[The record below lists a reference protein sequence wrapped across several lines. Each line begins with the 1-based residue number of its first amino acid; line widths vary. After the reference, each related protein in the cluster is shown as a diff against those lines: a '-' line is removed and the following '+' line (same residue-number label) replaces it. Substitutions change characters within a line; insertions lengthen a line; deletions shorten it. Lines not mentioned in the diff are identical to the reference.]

1 MKWRSLPAGTTS
13 ALTVLAAWTALSP
26 LPAAAQG
33 LRAGTDSRPNRITL
47 SFRDKP
53 VMVYEFAPDRYK
65 PYVKELRTLRGEN
78 VLLDAPSDH
87 LHHHALMY
95 GIKVNG
101 VNFWEEI
108 SGSGVQRVIR
118 TADPELS
125 TDRDGLPAA
134 ILRQELAWVPAA
146 DAFLPV
152 TNLPVL
158 LKETRTL
165 TLTIDEK
172 ASEVALL
179 WHSRFAV
186 GNRTNTVVLTGSSYH
201 GLGMRFLP
209 ELDPVATHL
218 TPAGPPDL
226 ANNRQDVSAH
236 PWAAVR
242 FDAPGRP
249 ATIALIGAPA
259 NARGKPHFFAMRTP
273 FAYLSATQRLDQEP
287 LVYRAGDTFELCYLI
302 TLYSEA
308 KTAEALAA
316 RARRFAAS
324 PQP

>member
-1 MKWRSLPAGTTS
+1 MKLSLNPHRTIP
-13 ALTVLAAWTALSP
+13 ALTVVAAWMALL
-26 LPAAAQG
+26 LPSAAAEG
-33 LRAGTDSRPNRITL
+33 LRAETASRPDRITL
-47 SFRDKP
+47 SFRNQP

-65 PYVKELRTLRGEN
+65 PYVKELHTLRGEN
-78 VLLDAPSDH
+78 VLLDAPADH

-118 TADPELS
+118 TAEPELT
-125 TDRDGLPAA
+125 TDGNGLPTA

-152 TNLPVL
+152 TNLPAL
-158 LKETRTL
+158 LSESRTL
-165 TLTIDEK
+165 ILTIDEK
-172 ASEVALL
+172 ASEVALC
-179 WHSRFAV
+179 WHSRFTV
-186 GNRTNTVVLTGSSYH
+186 GNWTNTVALTGSSYH
-201 GLGMRFLP
+201 GLGMRFLR
-209 ELDPVATHL
+209 ELDPVAAHL

-226 ANNRQDVSAH
+226 DNNRQEVSAH
-236 PWAAVR
+236 AWEAVR

-249 ATIALIGAPA
+249 ATIALFGAPG
-259 NARGKPHFFAMRTP
+259 NARGNPHFFAMRTP

-287 LVYRAGDTFELCYLI
+287 LVYKAGETFEIRYLV
-302 TLYSEA
+302 TLYPEV

-324 PQP
+324 PSP